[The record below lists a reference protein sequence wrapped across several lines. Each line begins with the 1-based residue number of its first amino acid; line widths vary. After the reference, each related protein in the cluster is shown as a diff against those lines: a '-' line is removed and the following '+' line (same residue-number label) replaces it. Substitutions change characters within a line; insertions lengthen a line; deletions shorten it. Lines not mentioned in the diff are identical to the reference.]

1 MKFRY
6 SFQKVVDLKSNE
18 KSQAEWMLSSAVG
31 QLQCEEQTLQQ
42 LMAEQQRVFMG
53 IQQAAEQCVSLS
65 TIQELQSY
73 INHLNQCI
81 ARKQMDVQHAQ
92 ENVNSKKVV
101 LTDKMLDEQVWLKA
115 REKAK
120 VRFQQELL
128 LQEQNELD
136 EMATVRFAM
145 RAR

>member
-1 MKFRY
+1 M
-6 SFQKVVDLKSNE
+6 
-18 KSQAEWMLSSAVG
+18 
-31 QLQCEEQTLQQ
+31 
-42 LMAEQQRVFMG
+42 
-53 IQQAAEQCVSLS
+53 
-65 TIQELQSY
+65 
-73 INHLNQCI
+73 
-81 ARKQMDVQHAQ
+81 
-92 ENVNSKKVV
+92 NSKKVV